1 MDKLRNLGYLL
12 VASMLLTSC
21 GGGDS
26 KEKDLTKKDVQK
38 ETEIEKLSDEVYSV
52 RVDTVRIQAVEQ
64 INDFTATV
72 EPQVKNNI
80 APTAPGRIME
90 ILTDVGRK
98 VSKGQLLVK
107 MDPTNLLNAKTQLTN
122 IELEYN
128 RAEELRK
135 AGGASQQTVDQL
147 KTQLDVARASYQNLL
162 DNANLKSPIN
172 GVVTARNFDN
182 GDLYSG
188 AMPILTVMQIQPV
201 KIVINVPESNF
212 KDIKMGMKVDVTT
225 EVYEEKKF
233 AVKVSLIY
241 PTIDEKTRTFAVEIT
256 IPNANGA
263 VRPGMFARASIN
275 FGTVKRVVVPDNSVI
290 KRAGSG
296 DRYIYVMN
304 QDGTVSYNKVE
315 LGRRMGAQ
323 YELISGVKDGD
334 AVVVSGYTKLKDG
347 ARVEVIK

>member
-1 MDKLRNLGYLL
+1 MNNFKHFGYLL
-12 VASMLLTSC
+12 AASMVLSSC
-21 GGGDS
+21 GGSDSQNEDS
-26 KEKDLTKKDVQK
+26 KSNVSK
-38 ETEIEKLSDEVYSV
+38 TEIEKLSEDTFAV
-52 RVDTVRIQAVEQ
+52 RVDTVKLQNVEQ

-72 EPQVKNNI
+72 DPQVKNNI

-90 ILTDVGRK
+90 ILTDVGRH

-147 KTQLDVARASYQNLL
+147 KTQMDVARSTYQNLL
-162 DNANLKSPIN
+162 DNANLKSPIS
-172 GVVTARNFDN
+172 GVVTARNFDS

-212 KDIKMGMKVDVTT
+212 KDIKLGMKVNVTT
-225 EVYEEKKF
+225 EVYGDKEF
-233 AVKVSLIY
+233 AGKVSLVY
-241 PTIDEKTRTFAVEIT
+241 PTIDEKTRTFPVEIT

-275 FGTVKRVVVPDNSVI
+275 FGTVKRVVVPDNSIV

-296 DRYIYVMN
+296 DRYIYVVN
-304 QDGTVSYNKVE
+304 EDKTVSFNKVE
-315 LGRRMGAQ
+315 LGRRMGSE
-323 YELISGVKDGD
+323 YELLSGVKDGD
-334 AVVVSGYTKLKDG
+334 VVVISGYTKLKDG
-347 ARVEVIK
+347 AHIQVIE

>member
-1 MDKLRNLGYLL
+1 MNNNKHFSYLL
-12 VASMLLTSC
+12 AATMVLSAC
-21 GGGDS
+21 GGSDS
-26 KEKDLTKKDVQK
+26 KE
-38 ETEIEKLSDEVYSV
+38 ENNGTEGSATQIEKLKEDTFAV
-52 RVDTVRIQAVEQ
+52 RVTNVKTQAVEQ
-64 INDFTATV
+64 VSDFTATV

-90 ILTDVGRK
+90 ILTDVGRN

-135 AGGASQQTVDQL
+135 AGGASQQVVDQL

-172 GVVTARNFDN
+172 GVVTARNFDS

-188 AMPILTVMQIQPV
+188 AQPILTVMQIQPV

-212 KDIKMGMKVDVTT
+212 KDIKPGMKVDVTT
-225 EVYEEKKF
+225 EVYEEKTF
-233 AVKVSLIY
+233 SGKVSLVY

-263 VRPGMFARASIN
+263 VRPGMFARAHIN
-275 FGTVKRVVVPDNSVI
+275 LGTVKRVVVPDNSII

-304 QDGTVSYNKVE
+304 NDGTVSYNKVE

-347 ARVEVIK
+347 AHVKVVE

>member
-1 MDKLRNLGYLL
+1 MNNFKHFGYLL
-12 VASMLLTSC
+12 AASMVLSSC
-21 GGGDS
+21 GGSDSQNEDS
-26 KEKDLTKKDVQK
+26 KSNVSK
-38 ETEIEKLSDEVYSV
+38 TEIEKLSEDTFAV
-52 RVDTVRIQAVEQ
+52 RVDTVKLQNVEQ

-72 EPQVKNNI
+72 DPQVKNNI

-90 ILTDVGRK
+90 ILTDVGRH

-135 AGGASQQTVDQL
+135 AGGASQQMVDQL
-147 KTQLDVARASYQNLL
+147 KTQMDVARSTYQNLL
-162 DNANLKSPIN
+162 DNANLKSPIS
-172 GVVTARNFDN
+172 GVVTARNFDS

-212 KDIKMGMKVDVTT
+212 KDIKLGMKVNVTT
-225 EVYEEKKF
+225 EVYGDKEF
-233 AVKVSLIY
+233 AGKVSLVY
-241 PTIDEKTRTFAVEIT
+241 PTIDEKTRTFPVEIT

-275 FGTVKRVVVPDNSVI
+275 FGTVKRVVVPDNSIV

-296 DRYIYVMN
+296 DRYIYVVN
-304 QDGTVSYNKVE
+304 EDQTVSFNKIE
-315 LGRRMGAQ
+315 LGRRMGSK
-323 YELISGVKDGD
+323 YELLSGVKDGD
-334 AVVVSGYTKLKDG
+334 IVVISGYTKLKDG
-347 ARVEVIK
+347 AHIQVIE

>member
-1 MDKLRNLGYLL
+1 MNKLKHFGYFLA
-12 VASMLLTSC
+12 ASMVLSSC
-21 GGGDS
+21 GGSDS
-26 KEKDLTKKDVQK
+26 KEESSNSKSNA
-38 ETEIEKLSDEVYSV
+38 TEIEKLAEDTFAVK
-52 RVDTVRIQAVEQ
+52 VDTVKLQTVEQ

-72 EPQVKNNI
+72 DPQVKNNI

-90 ILTDVGRK
+90 ILTDVGRH

-135 AGGASQQTVDQL
+135 AGGASQQAVDQL

-162 DNANLKSPIN
+162 DNANLKSPIS

-212 KDIKMGMKVDVTT
+212 KDIKLGMKVDVTT
-225 EVYEEKKF
+225 EVYEDKVF
-233 AVKVSLIY
+233 AGKVSLIY

-256 IPNANGA
+256 IANQNGN

-275 FGTVKRVVVPDNSVI
+275 FGNAKRVVVPDNSII

-296 DRYIYVMN
+296 DRYIYVVN
-304 QDGTVSYNKVE
+304 NDGTVTYNKVE
-315 LGRRMGAQ
+315 LGRRLGSE
-323 YELISGVKDGD
+323 YELLSGVKDGD
-334 AVVVSGYTKLKDG
+334 IVVVSGHTKLKDG
-347 ARVEVIK
+347 AHVQIIE